1 MATGMPGLAIMKTGG
16 GRNLEK
22 TRRRDKE
29 DERIAKPSIIDRT
42 TEGEREDR
50 KGGMERKNG
59 KWLHRHFDRC
69 IRAPPGWR

>member
-1 MATGMPGLAIMKTGG
+1 MATAMPGLMLMKTGD
-16 GRNLEK
+16 GRELEK

-50 KGGMERKNG
+50 KGGTEG
-59 KWLHRHFDRC
+59 KS
-69 IRAPPGWR
+69 